1 MGDGMN
7 SMPSSSN
14 VSSST
19 GRANAVLLVV
29 TLVVLLIAAEL
40 TLRAVYHPEFLG
52 SVIRYD
58 PILGWS
64 LDPNSSLVSVDSQR
78 DLRYRI
84 DVNSHGL
91 RDRDVPFEN
100 PDGKK
105 RVLILGDS
113 FAFGVGLNAGER
125 FSDVLEGMLGG
136 EVEVINA
143 GVPGWGTDQEMLFY
157 ESSLRR
163 FAPDVVVL
171 AFLGQNDVV
180 NNALRGP
187 LIETGTKPRF
197 VCRDDSLVLQP
208 PDPPAKLSAAT
219 HAKRFLRKSRLLLFV
234 KRRFAMREYRH
245 HAIEDPRFVTHGYEA
260 NRHLSHWSAYDVRG
274 GEAIDGAWCVTER
287 LLARL
292 AADCRADSAKLV
304 VFAFPAKVEVDA
316 LWREEMMRRTDVA
329 PETMDFALPY
339 RRLSEFCALQGIE
352 FRYPIEEFHVA
363 ARTQMLFFDHDAHP
377 NVAANALAAELLRD
391 VVTSLAHARR

>member
-1 MGDGMN
+1 
-7 SMPSSSN
+7 MPSSIK
-14 VSSST
+14 VSSSS

-29 TLVVLLIAAEL
+29 TLAILLVAAEI
-40 TLRAVYHPEFLG
+40 TLRVVYHPEFLG

-58 PILGWS
+58 PLLGWS

-91 RDRDVPFEN
+91 RDRDVPFEK
-100 PDGKK
+100 PEGRK

-113 FAFGVGLNAGER
+113 FVFGVGLNAGER
-125 FSDVLEGMLGG
+125 FSDVLDGMLGDD
-136 EVEVINA
+136 VEVING

-163 FAPDVVVL
+163 LRPDVVVL

-197 VCRDDSLVLQP
+197 LCRDDSLALEP
-208 PDPPAKLSAAT
+208 PDPPARLSVAT
-219 HAKRFLRKSRLLLFV
+219 RAKRFLRKSRLLLFV
-234 KRRFAMREYRH
+234 KRRFAMREYQH
-245 HAIEDPRFVTHGYEA
+245 HAVEDPRFVTHGYEA
-260 NRHLSHWSAYDVRG
+260 NRHLSHWSVYDVRG

-287 LLARL
+287 LIARL

-304 VFAFPAKVEVDA
+304 VFAFPAKVEVDQ
-316 LWREEMMRRTDVA
+316 LWREEMMRRTEVA

-339 RRLSEFCALQGIE
+339 RRLSELCALQEIE
-352 FRYPIEEFHVA
+352 FHYPIDEFRAA
-363 ARTQMLFFDHDAHP
+363 ARNQMLYFDHDAHP
-377 NVAANALAAELLRD
+377 NVAANALAAELLQD
-391 VVTSLAHARR
+391 VVTSLAHAQR